1 MADAAAGAVVAGGG
15 AVVVGLRVT
24 MAGLLP
30 HPAARATS
38 PAAAAQR
45 RPKSTILTY
54 SAIRDTPGRA
64 LARQFTFA
72 GQVLGQ

>member
-1 MADAAAGAVVAGGG
+1 VADAVAGAVVAGGG
-15 AVVVGLRVT
+15 AVVVGLRVSG
-24 MAGLLP
+24 AELLP

-38 PAAAAQR
+38 TAAAAQR
-45 RPKSTILTY
+45 RRKSTILTY

-72 GQVLGQ
+72 GQVIGQ